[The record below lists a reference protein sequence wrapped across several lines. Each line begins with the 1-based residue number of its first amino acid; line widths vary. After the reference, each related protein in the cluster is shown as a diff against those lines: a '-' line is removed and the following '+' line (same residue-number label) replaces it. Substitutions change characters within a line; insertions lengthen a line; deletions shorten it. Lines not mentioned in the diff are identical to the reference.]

1 MGAGGDQQR
10 EDRQPED
17 RGAEGAGRQDR
28 ASTGSDGRT
37 RIGDA
42 ALTRALAAAKEGD
55 EAAFTAVYQWVHPG
69 LLGYV
74 RGIVGD
80 ESEDVASEAWL
91 QIARDL
97 GRFTGDGGDFRR
109 WAAVIARNRARDHV
123 RRRLSRPRLSL
134 TDGDALD
141 VPAAR
146 DTADEVLEALST
158 DDALD
163 LVAGLPPDQG
173 RAVYLGVVMGMDGPS
188 AAQVLGKRP
197 GAVRMA
203 LHRGL
208 RRLRAQLTGEVRRGR
223 RGGSG
228 RGSSGGGPDPGRGH
242 CPRGPHGVSSGGRPH
257 GWAATAVPVLP
268 LAAPWAR
275 VVGGQVSR
283 R

>member
-1 MGAGGDQQR
+1 M
-10 EDRQPED
+10 
-17 RGAEGAGRQDR
+17 
-28 ASTGSDGRT
+28 
-37 RIGDA
+37 GDA
-42 ALTRALAAAKEGD
+42 ELTRALAAAREGD
-55 EAAFTAVYQWVHPG
+55 ETAFAAVYQWVHPG

-80 ESEDVASEAWL
+80 EAEDVASEAWL

-146 DTADEVLEALST
+146 DTADEVLESLST
-158 DDALD
+158 DDALG

-173 RAVYLGVVMGMDGPS
+173 RAVYLGVLMGLDGPS
-188 AAQVLGKRP
+188 AARVLGKRP

-208 RRLRAQLTGEVRRGR
+208 RRLRAQLTGEARQGR

-242 CPRGPHGVSSGGRPH
+242 RLRGAHDMRSGGRPH

-268 LAAPWAR
+268 VTVPWAR
-275 VVGGQVSR
+275 VVGERVSR